1 MYSLVEWVDY
11 YLRIPYISLNNLVI
25 QSRIN
30 YLIWL
35 GLNSKF
41 RRFNL
46 DDVHYSKIIAKMGYF
61 SKVNDFRWFCKLS
74 NNN

>member
-46 DDVHYSKIIAKMGYF
+46 YDVHYSKNAILLKCERF
-61 SKVNDFRWFCKLS
+61 
-74 NNN
+74 